1 MSIKLT
7 TMALETPYKPTPKV
21 VLIVYCD
28 FSNDDGICFPSN
40 KIVSKKA
47 TVSNTTLTYVKGAF
61 KLIGLLKTETRKRE
75 NGSDQSSRYFINI
88 EKLEEIAS
96 IEQKIKK
103 KFLNALNISEKD
115 LTEKQ
120 IRQLQNEIKKEKEK
134 YLNEYQRAYDVVK
147 DKKREGSLSDPSSK
161 QKKNH
166 KVTPRGH
173 QGDPLEPSINH
184 QREDIN
190 ISPLSKR
197 ADFLKSQNSFINYMR
212 ATFKNKTIATTD
224 QYTGKK
230 IQVAISDKGYL
241 YDKITGESFS
251 GTRALEMWEK
261 LYEFAIQNPLA
272 FQKQNE
278 EETA

>member
-28 FSNDDGICFPSN
+28 FSNDDGVCFPSN
-40 KIVSKKA
+40 KIVGKKA

-88 EKLEEIAS
+88 EKLEEIAT

-134 YLNEYQRAYDVVK
+134 YLNEYQRAYDKVK
-147 DKKREGSLSDPSSK
+147 DKKRGGSLSDPSSK
-161 QKKNH
+161 
-166 KVTPRGH
+166 
-173 QGDPLEPSINH
+173 
-184 QREDIN
+184 
-190 ISPLSKR
+190 
-197 ADFLKSQNSFINYMR
+197 
-212 ATFKNKTIATTD
+212 
-224 QYTGKK
+224 
-230 IQVAISDKGYL
+230 
-241 YDKITGESFS
+241 
-251 GTRALEMWEK
+251 
-261 LYEFAIQNPLA
+261 
-272 FQKQNE
+272 
-278 EETA
+278 